1 MTQQAEIGSHL
12 QGGHERLI
20 PERHESHREI
30 SSLMVRLGHACVALG
45 LAATLLLALWLEPDP
60 RGLGTHEQLLLR
72 PCKFHEVTGL
82 PCPSCGMTTA
92 FAHMARGEPRKAF
105 IAQPLGALGC
115 IVCAL
120 LVPVAVWATIRG
132 ENAVAAAMRLPWGKL
147 SWAVL
152 ALAGAAWLFKIV
164 ITLAG

>member
-1 MTQQAEIGSHL
+1 MTQHAEIRSYSRAVQEHHGPE
-12 QGGHERLI
+12 GHET
-20 PERHESHREI
+20 HREI

-45 LAATLLLALWLEPDP
+45 LAAALLLALWLEPDP

-72 PCKFHEVTGL
+72 PCKFHLLTGL

-92 FAHMARGEPRKAF
+92 FAHMARGELREAF
-105 IAQPLGALGC
+105 LAQPMGALGC

-120 LVPVAVWATIRG
+120 LLPVAVWASIRG
-132 ENAVAAAMRLPWGKL
+132 HNAVATALRLPWGKL

-152 ALAGAAWLFKIV
+152 ALAGGAWLFKIV
-164 ITLAG
+164 VTLAC